1 MTQKI
6 FEKGIIFL
14 ILFFNYFICLSQG
27 NSWKEVKKNGSGQL
41 TVIYSENSPF
51 IYKNSRGQLE
61 GIEYHMIANFIEYLN
76 DIHNLDVQ
84 IEWTYVDSFEV
95 LYDSLKL
102 STEPILGIA
111 SLSITDSR
119 KREILFSDPYLPDI
133 EIIVSS
139 NNLPVASNI
148 KEFSQIV
155 KSKRSISVARS
166 TFEQNLVALKE
177 NYFPGIF
184 INYVPN
190 VDILI
195 DSISNSKDL
204 WGYIS
209 LPNYL
214 AYYRNNKKIKRQRF
228 FMVENEGLAIA
239 GSMSSDWI
247 VPFNE
252 YLKTSKFKILMPLL
266 IDEYLGNTFKSV
278 VWSISEH
285 ITDSLSDNVANR
297 EVGVLTLEREFQDL
311 KIKQNELE
319 LKNKNLFIILAIIC
333 IILILVAL
341 LAVFRTMRLKS
352 ESNKKLLDKNEYIE
366 AQYQELKIL
375 NKEKNDLI
383 SIVAHDLKNPLT
395 SAISVTDTF
404 KDEEDVSEN
413 QKEYLY
419 LIAKCLERMRILIE
433 KILEIKMLESKE
445 LDLQIKRTNIKSIV
459 EQVIEEL
466 TIQSEK
472 KNIAISKDLRD
483 ISIEVDPNYTFEIIE
498 NLISNAIKFSH
509 PGSNITVTISEQ
521 ENHVEVKITDEG
533 PGLTHEDKEKLFGKF
548 QKLSAKP
555 TGGETSTGLG
565 LSIVKKYVDA
575 MKGNVRCESEQGK
588 GASFIVGFKKYF

>member
-1 MTQKI
+1 MPQKI
-6 FEKGIIFL
+6 FYSGIIFI
-14 ILFFNYFICLSQG
+14 ILFFNYATCLSQG

-41 TVIYSENSPF
+41 KVAYSENSPF
-51 IYKNSRGQLE
+51 IYRNSRGQLE
-61 GIEYHMIANFIEYLN
+61 GIEYQLINDFKEYLN
-76 DIHNLDVQ
+76 DNYHLYVQ
-84 IEWTYVDSFEV
+84 IEWTNMGSFGV

-102 STEPILGIA
+102 STQPILGI
-111 SLSITDSR
+111 SSFSITDSR
-119 KREILFSDPYLPDI
+119 KGEISFSDPYLPDI

-139 NNLPVASNI
+139 DNLPVASNL
-148 KEFSQIV
+148 KEFSRIV
-155 KSKRSISVARS
+155 KSTRTISVARS
-166 TFEQNLVALKE
+166 TFERNLIELKE
-177 NYFPGIF
+177 NYFPDIS
-184 INYVPN
+184 INYVPY
-190 VDILI
+190 VDILV
-195 DSISNSKDL
+195 DSISNSNDL

-214 AYYRNNKKIKRQRF
+214 AYYRNNKRIKRQRF
-228 FMVENEGLAIA
+228 FMIENEGVAIA
-239 GSMSSDWI
+239 GSLNSDWI
-247 VPFNE
+247 DPFNE
-252 YLKTSKFKILMPLL
+252 YLKTSKFKILMQSLT
-266 IDEYLGNTFKSV
+266 DEYLGNTFNSV
-278 VWSISEH
+278 VWSISGYN
-285 ITDSLSDNVANR
+285 TDSLSDNVANR
-297 EVGVLTLEREFQDL
+297 EVGMLTLEREFQDF

-341 LAVFRTMRLKS
+341 LAAFRTMRLKS
-352 ESNKKLLDKNEYIE
+352 ESNKKLSDKNEHIE

-375 NKEKNDLI
+375 NKEKNELI

-404 KDEEDVSEN
+404 KDEEGVSES

-419 LIAKCLERMRILIE
+419 LISKCLNRMHILVE

-445 LDLQIKRTNIKSIV
+445 LKLQISRTNLKSIV
-459 EQVIEEL
+459 EQAIEEL
-466 TIQSEK
+466 IVQSDK
-472 KNIAISKDLRD
+472 KHITISKDLRD
-483 ISIEVDPNYTFEIIE
+483 TSVEVDPNYTLQIIE

-509 PGSNITVTISEQ
+509 PGTNITVTISEQ
-521 ENHVEVKITDEG
+521 ENHVEVKIIDEG

-575 MKGNVRCESEQGK
+575 MNGSIRCESEQGK
-588 GASFIVGFKKYF
+588 GASFIIGFKKVS